1 MRRLLKTGVFGCLVT
16 LATGC
21 SSTNQYV
28 LLGESFAS
36 GSEARGEAD
45 LFVKNANAAGCRAI
59 SVGGYAAVAETVV
72 YGIPVLVEC
81 PQGVTLLPNG
91 SATTP

>member
-1 MRRLLKTGVFGCLVT
+1 MRRLLQVGVFGCLVA

-72 YGIPVLVEC
+72 YGIPVLVDC

-91 SATTP
+91 SAATP